1 MRTTLFLIIAF
12 VTVFTAAHDAEAR
25 RRLQYSNSPSANF
38 YDPETGNAI
47 SAAPVYVPP
56 QRGDGRLYPGREVYG
71 RDFGPI
77 PRHPGDYRDALDRGT
92 WQPDPNG
99 GSEGFGG
106 W

>member
-1 MRTTLFLIIAF
+1 MSTILFLIIAF
-12 VTVFTAAHDAEAR
+12 VTVFTANDAEAR
-25 RRLQYSNSPSANF
+25 RRLQYSNSPQPSF
-38 YDPETGNAI
+38 YDPETGNGV

-56 QRGDGRLYPGREVYG
+56 QQGDGRLYPGREVYG

-77 PRHPGDYRDALDRGT
+77 PRHPGDYRDALDRGA
-92 WQPDPNG
+92 WQPRPDG